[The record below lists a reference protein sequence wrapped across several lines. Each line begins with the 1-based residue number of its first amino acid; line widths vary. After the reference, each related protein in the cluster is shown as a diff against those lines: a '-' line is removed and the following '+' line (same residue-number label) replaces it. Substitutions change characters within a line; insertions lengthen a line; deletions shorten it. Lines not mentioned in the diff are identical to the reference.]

1 MLDLTRR
8 RRTLDIWPGYVDA
21 LSSLLLVVIFVVL
34 VFTLGHFVLSTAL
47 RGKEQS
53 LERLNVQVTEL
64 ARLLSMEQAE
74 TKTLRGRL
82 GELTASLQRTEGE
95 RENLAAHLSTTQAE
109 LETGRRELEA
119 TRARVSGLTSDV
131 ERLTARRTELESE
144 AARTTRA
151 MEESRAALAAEK
163 EASAKGRADI
173 DLLNRQLAA
182 LREQL
187 TEVSAALE
195 LSKKTAQEQELRI
208 ADLGE
213 RLNVALASKVQ
224 ELARYRSE
232 FFGRLRE
239 ALGERKDIR
248 VVGDR
253 FVFQSELLFDTASAE
268 LGPGGR
274 VQVERLVRTLKEVA
288 EKIPADIDWV
298 LQVDGHTDR
307 RPIHSEQF
315 PSNWE
320 LSTARALAIVRY
332 AIQLGIPP
340 ERLAANGFAEFHPLE
355 PGTTELAYARNR
367 RIEVKLTNR

>member
-1 MLDLTRR
+1 MLDVTRR
-8 RRTLDIWPGYVDA
+8 RRPLDIWPAYVDA

-47 RGKEQS
+47 RGKEQT
-53 LERLNVQVTEL
+53 LEQLNVQVAEL
-64 ARLLSMEQAE
+64 ARLLSMEKVEAE
-74 TKTLRGRL
+74 TLRGRL
-82 GELTASLQRTEGE
+82 SELTASLRRTENE
-95 RENLAAHLSTTQAE
+95 RDNVTGRLATAQAE
-109 LETGRRELEA
+109 LETGRRELEE
-119 TRARVSGLTSDV
+119 TRARITGLAAAV
-131 ERLTARRTELESE
+131 ERLTAQQTELESE
-144 AARTTRA
+144 GARTARA
-151 MEESRAALAAEK
+151 LEESRAALAAEK
-163 EASAKGRADI
+163 EESARGRADME
-173 DLLNRQLAA
+173 LLNRQLAA

-187 TEVSAALE
+187 TEVSAALQ
-195 LSKKTAQEQELRI
+195 LSKKTVQEQELRI

-239 ALGERKDIR
+239 ALGERKDILI
-248 VVGDR
+248 VGDR

-274 VQVERLVRTLKEVA
+274 IQVERLVRTLKEVA
-288 EKIPADIDWV
+288 QKIPADIDWV

-340 ERLAANGFAEFHPLE
+340 ERLAANGFAEFHPLD
-355 PGTTELAYARNR
+355 PSSTELAYARNR
-367 RIEVKLTNR
+367 RIEVKLTSR